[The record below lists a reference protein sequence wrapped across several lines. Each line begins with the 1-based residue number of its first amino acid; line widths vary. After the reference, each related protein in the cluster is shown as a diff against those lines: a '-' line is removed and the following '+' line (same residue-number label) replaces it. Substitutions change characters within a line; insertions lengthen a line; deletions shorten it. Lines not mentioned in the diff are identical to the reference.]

1 MRICARCTK
10 DTCANHLCEK
20 CLRCSDCC
28 ECEVSLTEPV
38 REPAR
43 SVFRSVA
50 SQRAPENGA
59 EREEEP
65 GEGERA
71 EGEPFL

>member
-1 MRICARCTK
+1 
-10 DTCANHLCEK
+10 
-20 CLRCSDCC
+20 
-28 ECEVSLTEPV
+28 V